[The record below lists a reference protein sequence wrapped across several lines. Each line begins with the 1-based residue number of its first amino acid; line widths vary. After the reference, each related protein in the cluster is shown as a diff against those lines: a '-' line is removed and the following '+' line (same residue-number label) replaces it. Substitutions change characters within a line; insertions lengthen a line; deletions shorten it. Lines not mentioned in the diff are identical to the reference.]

1 MKYGWLIVLL
11 CLQPIL
17 YAQGLLGGFVFD
29 DRFLIVETMGQ
40 VSLYDIWFGG
50 LWDNTDHQANFY
62 RPFFSMS
69 IWIDQMLFGNNS
81 FGYHIHSLLWHMLNI
96 VLFAHFGSRL
106 LNELQARI
114 ATVIFAT
121 HPLLSEVVFWIS
133 ARNDTM
139 AMTFVLC
146 FLCLLYTKLEYA
158 PSRSKVVA
166 LCFVFLSGLL
176 SKESTLLLF
185 IPVLVHSIQYKRIQ
199 LLGAMLSIVVVL
211 FGWRYRLGVSTPAL
225 DPDNIHLF
233 WSKIVPF
240 MVDGFGRL
248 LFPWRL
254 SPSSPLAWLTVTW
267 WQIGLALCTIGM
279 CFLYIKKTQNALMW
293 ITWLIASI
301 VIALPAIIF
310 TGNFGDRYWS
320 LGLIAWS
327 FIFARVVPLKW
338 IWIPVPFWM
347 ALIFFRGVAWQSDLN
362 FWEQEVTQ
370 YPTPYAKVSL
380 ALIQYNHGDL
390 DTALQGFY
398 EGLNEEPPYVEGDG
412 CMSFV
417 STVLSLE
424 GAQSALE
431 ASDWAMSK
439 GCEQNGKMI
448 GLRAVLLAG
457 LGRWDEVNEIVLVD
471 WNDPTRRLDVVRI
484 AVSAR
489 EESWSDFCREWDTW
503 SDKDRLVQQLKVL
516 SPIQFENTDWVQT
529 TCTVK

>member
-1 MKYGWLIVLL
+1 VKYGWLIVLL

-40 VSLYDIWFGG
+40 VSVQDIWLGG
-50 LWDNTDHQANFY
+50 LWDNNDHQANFY

-69 IWIDQMLFGNNS
+69 IWIDQMLFGNNA
-81 FGYHIHSLLWHMLNI
+81 FGYRIHSLLWHMLNI
-96 VLFAHFGSRL
+96 VLFAHCGSLL
-106 LNELQARI
+106 LNESQARV
-114 ATVIFAT
+114 ATIIFAT

-139 AMTFVLC
+139 AMTFVLG
-146 FLCLLYTKLEYA
+146 FLCVLYADSKSA
-158 PSRSKVVA
+158 PSRSRVMA
-166 LCFVFLSGLL
+166 LCFLFLCGLL

-185 IPVLVHSIQYKRIQ
+185 IPVLVYSIQHKRIQ
-199 LLGAMLSIVVVL
+199 ILSAMLIIVVVL
-211 FGWRYRLGVSTPAL
+211 FAWRYRLGVHAPSL
-225 DPDNIHLF
+225 DPDNILLF

-240 MVDGFGRL
+240 TVDGFGRL

-267 WQIGLALCTIGM
+267 WQVGLALCTIGM
-279 CFLYIKKTQNALMW
+279 CGVCIKKSQDTFMW
-293 ITWLIASI
+293 IVWLMASI

-327 FIFARVVPLKW
+327 FIVARVVPLKW
-338 IWIPVPFWM
+338 VWIPIPFWM
-347 ALIFFRGVAWQSDLN
+347 ALIFFRGVAWQSDLD
-362 FWEQEVTQ
+362 FWEQEVVH

-390 DTALQGFY
+390 ENALQGFY
-398 EGLNEEPPYVEGDG
+398 EGLTEEPPYVEGEG

-417 STVLSLE
+417 SSVLSLE
-424 GAQSALE
+424 GAKSALE
-431 ASDWAMSK
+431 ASDWAVSR

-457 LGRWDEVNEIVLVD
+457 LGRWEEVNAIVLD
-471 WNDPTRRLDVVRI
+471 EWKDPTRRLDVVRT
-484 AVSAR
+484 VVFAR
-489 EESWSDFCREWDTW
+489 EERWSDFCREWYTW
-503 SDKDRLVQQLKVL
+503 SDKNRLLQQLQVL
-516 SPIQFENTDWVQT
+516 SPTQFENTDWVKT